1 MPRSVIELIACWWTF
16 GRWCRSAFFW
26 CLWKERNNKC
36 FEDLERSLED
46 ILALFFH
53 TMYLWIVAFVSPLSF
68 SFVNFLVRF
77 YFSS

>member
-1 MPRSVIELIACWWTF
+1 
-16 GRWCRSAFFW
+16 
-26 CLWKERNNKC
+26 
-36 FEDLERSLED
+36 LERSLED